1 VSILPAMPRAA
12 APEGVELLELRV
24 LDGPNR
30 FFNRPAVKLE
40 FGADVEGSAAM
51 VADEAGEV
59 VRRLYAGLDLGE
71 PRLTMRESVDHRR
84 AAVAFTWRRRAI
96 AQAIGTSASRVAMG
110 LSTDRRELRSLSAI
124 ALGPRSHLPL
134 PRIPIVAVTGTNGK
148 STTTRLIAHIA
159 RAAGMRVGMTNS
171 DGIYVRNELVEAGDW
186 TGFGGAARV
195 LAEPGLQLAVLETAR
210 GGILLRGIG
219 YAANDVSVVT
229 NVSADH
235 LGLQGIDTLD
245 ELAEVKGAVVR
256 ITRRGGWAVL
266 NADDPRAWAMRR
278 HTHAGWY
285 PFSLDPDSPAVA
297 EALKRGGRAAVLRD
311 GALTLLAS
319 GRRARRLADVGELPV
334 TFGGLSR
341 YNVANA
347 LAAAAACDAL
357 GLTSGRIAAGL
368 RSFALDSDA
377 NPGRLNLYERR
388 GILVLIDFAH
398 NEAGLQGLLEVSRQL
413 ARRGAR
419 RGKVRLAVG
428 TAGDRTDEI
437 LHNLGALAGAG
448 ADDVVI
454 CEKHHYL
461 RGRELEAMN
470 AILRAGVAA
479 GGFGR
484 EVEAHPSELAALQAL
499 LKRARSGDVVTVMT
513 HAERVEIADWLAS
526 EEFKPVPLARLQ
538 ALLAGQVVR
547 PRSPRSSPRRPAS

>member
-1 VSILPAMPRAA
+1 MPRAA

-51 VADEAGEV
+51 VASEAGEV

-84 AAVAFTWRRRAI
+84 AAVAFSWRRRAI

-110 LSTDRRELRSLSAI
+110 LSTERRELRSLSAI
-124 ALGPRSHLPL
+124 ALGPRSHLPS

-171 DGIYVRNELVEAGDW
+171 DGIFVRKQLVEAGDW
-186 TGFGGAARV
+186 TGFGGAARI

-219 YAANDVSVVT
+219 YSANDVSVVT
-229 NVSADH
+229 NISADH

-278 HTHAGWY
+278 QTRAGWY
-285 PFSLDPDSPAVA
+285 PFSLDQGNPAVA
-297 EALKRGGRAAVLRD
+297 QALERGGRAAVLRD
-311 GALTLLAS
+311 GALTLLAA

-357 GLTSGRIAAGL
+357 GMTSGRITAGL
-368 RSFALDSDA
+368 RSFALDSEG
-377 NPGRLNLYERR
+377 NPGRLNLYEKR
-388 GILVLIDFAH
+388 GTLVLIDFAH
-398 NEAGLQGLLEVSRQL
+398 NEAGLQGLLEVSHQL

-454 CEKHHYL
+454 CEKPHYL
-461 RGRELEAMN
+461 RGREMEAMN
-470 AILRAGVAA
+470 TILRAGVAA
-479 GGFGR
+479 GGFRR

-499 LKRARSGDVVTVMT
+499 LKRARRGDVVAVMT
-513 HAERVEIADWLAS
+513 HVERVEIGNWLAAAG
-526 EEFKPVPLARLQ
+526 FNPVPLARLR
-538 ALLAGQVVR
+538 ALLAG
-547 PRSPRSSPRRPAS
+547 